1 MSNIKI
7 YIIVFLIIS
16 NISLSFGIVWL
27 EHLNRSQFR
36 ELQFLSNQKYILKTE
51 WRKARVEKRKYDSLS
66 MIEKAAQQELKMF
79 IPKKRILIKIN
90 E

>member
-7 YIIVFLIIS
+7 YMIAFLIIS
-16 NISLSFGIVWL
+16 NISFSFGIVWL
-27 EHLNRSQFR
+27 EHLNRSQYR

-51 WRKARVEKRKYDSLS
+51 WRKVRVEKRKYDSLS
-66 MIEKAAQQELKMF
+66 IVEKAAQEELKMF
-79 IPKKRILIKIN
+79 IPNQKMLITIN

>member
-7 YIIVFLIIS
+7 YMIIFLIVS

-36 ELQFLSNQKYILKTE
+36 KLQFLSNQKYILKTK
-51 WRKARVEKRKYDSLS
+51 WRKVRLEKRKYDSLS
-66 MIEKAAQQELKMF
+66 MIERAAQEELKMF
-79 IPKKRILIKIN
+79 IPKQRILIEIN